1 MNQDTIRNLKRQYDQ
16 IPVPPE
22 AKERILLGIQQAK
35 EENEEEILTQKP
47 QNVTP
52 LRQTKKGL
60 VRIMIKRTAATA
72 AAAVAAVTILVNV
85 SPSVAMAMGKLPIIG
100 PIAQIVTFRTYESS
114 EGGFEAE
121 IKVPEIIT
129 EQGSETANKAI
140 EEYADELIAQYEADL
155 KASEGEGFQSVTSTW
170 DVPFESEQLLSIRIY
185 TELAMASTEQ
195 RIKIF
200 NIDKTTGNIVTL
212 SDLLK
217 GDQEKLAAIGE
228 NIVAQM
234 REQMAAD
241 DSKSYFLDTD
251 FEDSNFKGL
260 TGEEDFYFNQD
271 GRLVISFDEY
281 EVAPGYMGA
290 VEFTIPLDVT
300 GEF

>member
-1 MNQDTIRNLKRQYDQ
+1 
-16 IPVPPE
+16 
-22 AKERILLGIQQAK
+22 
-35 EENEEEILTQKP
+35 
-47 QNVTP
+47 
-52 LRQTKKGL
+52 
-60 VRIMIKRTAATA
+60 
-72 AAAVAAVTILVNV
+72 
-85 SPSVAMAMGKLPIIG
+85 
-100 PIAQIVTFRTYESS
+100 
-114 EGGFEAE
+114 
-121 IKVPEIIT
+121 
-129 EQGSETANKAI
+129 
-140 EEYADELIAQYEADL
+140 
-155 KASEGEGFQSVTSTW
+155 
-170 DVPFESEQLLSIRIY
+170 
-185 TELAMASTEQ
+185 MASTEQ

-251 FEDSNFKGL
+251 LEDSNFKGL

>member
-1 MNQDTIRNLKRQYDQ
+1 MKKNTIQDFKRQYDQ

-35 EENEEEILTQKP
+35 EENEEQMRTQKT

-52 LRQTKKGL
+52 FKQTKKGL
-60 VRIMIKRTAATA
+60 VIIMIKRTAATVA
-72 AAAVAAVTILVNV
+72 AAAAAVTILVNV

-100 PIAQIVTFRTYESS
+100 PIAQVVTFRTYESK

-121 IKVPEIIT
+121 IKVPEIVS

-170 DVPFESEQLLSIRIY
+170 DVPFESENLLSIRIY

-212 SDLLK
+212 LDLLK
-217 GDQEKLAAIGE
+217 GDSEKLAAIGE
-228 NIVAQM
+228 NIISQM

-241 DSKSYFLDTD
+241 DSKSYFLDMD
-251 FEDSNFKGL
+251 LEDSNFKGL
-260 TGEEDFYFNQD
+260 TGEEDFYLNKD

>member
-85 SPSVAMAMGKLPIIG
+85 SPSVAMAMGKL

-251 FEDSNFKGL
+251 LEDSNFKGL

>member
-1 MNQDTIRNLKRQYDQ
+1 
-16 IPVPPE
+16 
-22 AKERILLGIQQAK
+22 
-35 EENEEEILTQKP
+35 
-47 QNVTP
+47 
-52 LRQTKKGL
+52 
-60 VRIMIKRTAATA
+60 MIKRTAATA

-129 EQGSETANKAI
+129 EQGSETANKSI

-217 GDQEKLAAIGE
+217 GRSGKAGGHWRKYCCPNA
-228 NIVAQM
+228 
-234 REQMAAD
+234 EQMAAD
-241 DSKSYFLDTD
+241 DSKS
-251 FEDSNFKGL
+251 
-260 TGEEDFYFNQD
+260 
-271 GRLVISFDEY
+271 
-281 EVAPGYMGA
+281 
-290 VEFTIPLDVT
+290 
-300 GEF
+300 